1 MSDATTPY
9 ELLRL
14 IDLRCR
20 ERAAGLP
27 AQQENQRSWS
37 GIGFRLGE
45 LRFVIPMG
53 EVSEILP
60 EPRFTALP
68 GVKPWLKGVANV
80 RGRLLPIA
88 DLGQF
93 LGVKIQALR
102 KQRRI
107 LIVDH
112 GDLFVGLAV
121 DEVLGMQ
128 HFDIEAYREH
138 ADSVP
143 PGLHFFL
150 EGVFQRDVPWLV
162 CSPRA
167 LVEHPE
173 FMDVAA

>member
-27 AQQENQRSWS
+27 AQQENQQTWS

-128 HFDIEAYREH
+128 HFDIGAYREH
-138 ADSVP
+138 DDSVP
-143 PGLHFFL
+143 PGLQFFL
-150 EGVFQRDVPWLV
+150 EGIFQRDVPWLV

-167 LVEHPE
+167 LVAHPE